1 MHFWRDAEHRYTGS
15 EILQTVK
22 KDPDDL
28 SSPGSRNGYRERD
41 HRWTSDNYVPP
52 PYDAAKAGP
61 TPTPDPIEVDV
72 TREGDNPER
81 GHWGSKAEFLL
92 SCVGLSVGIGNVWRF
107 PYLAYDN
114 GGGAFLLPYFIL
126 LLLVGKPMYY
136 MEVALGQYSS
146 LKLIPE
152 SFKEYTKNCIWGV
165 GFAMVVVSL
174 VVAIYY
180 NVIMGYTLYYIVLSC
195 ASDVPWNKC
204 YSWWNPGENCYV
216 RDVNSYNSETWN
228 ISKPMADKINAFE
241 IRKINGKRAPG
252 TQRKT
257 FLKQFNAD
265 KAEHIF
271 HNAYDRETWNYV
283 LQRNGGIES
292 LGELR
297 WQLAVCLLVSWII
310 VFLCLMK
317 GVKSSGK
324 VVYFTATF
332 PYLILI
338 ILLVR
343 GVTLPGALKGIS
355 YFFIPKW
362 EQLLEVKVWKA
373 AAEQLFF
380 SLSVS
385 WGGLIMFGSYNKFRN
400 KVHRDAFFVSSLDFV
415 TSLIAGIVIFSVL
428 GNMSEELGIDI
439 KDVAVGGQGLA
450 FVAYPEALAR
460 LPIPQLWSV
469 LFFFMLFTL
478 GLDSEFALLETVL
491 TAIYDEVPKSRNYKV
506 LITGVLCAVCYLI
519 GLPCVTQ
526 GGPYVLHLM
535 DTYGGGF
542 AVLFISISELI
553 VLQWIYGVNRFSDNL
568 TFMLGSRPNF
578 YWRACWVF
586 VAPVLLSV
594 IFVYSVVKHQPIKY
608 GDFYS
613 FPDWADGIGWIL
625 ALVSMVQIPT
635 WAFFVLCQKGFSWK
649 KATASTSSWGPGDPE
664 ARRELIQYGQ
674 KAFNMAEK
682 SAYDNPAI
690 DTSERF

>member
-146 LKLIPE
+146 LGPLSVWRCAPIGK
-152 SFKEYTKNCIWGV
+152 GV

-216 RDVNSYNSETWN
+216 RDVNSVIRLLEGLGEEDIVDRKGSSEERTVN
-228 ISKPMADKINAFE
+228 
-241 IRKINGKRAPG
+241 
-252 TQRKT
+252 
-257 FLKQFNAD
+257 LL
-265 KAEHIF
+265 
-271 HNAYDRETWNYV
+271 WNYV